1 MAHMVETMAY
11 AGEVPWHGLGKRVL
25 PDLTPDQ
32 MLVEAGLDWEVETH
46 PLTYRYKGD
55 NFKSGDSAL
64 IRSSDGSYLSTI
76 SDDWKPVQNHTAFE
90 FFNEFVMS
98 GDMEM
103 HTAGSLKD
111 GKMVWALAKVKDTF
125 EVTSGDAVESFLLF
139 SNPHEYGKCI
149 DIRFTPIRVVC
160 NNTLT
165 LAVNTAADKVVR
177 KNHRAEFDAENVK
190 GMLGIA
196 HKKMEAY
203 KEMAQ
208 FLSSKRFNPADIN
221 SYFGQV
227 FPSLSKKYADAI
239 LIDSTL
245 SRPAKEAKSYLD
257 EQPGAEYGEG
267 SFWQLFN
274 AATYY
279 IDHKA
284 GRSEDTRLTSAW
296 YGANRDKKI
305 VALNKAV
312 EMAEAA

>member
-1 MAHMVETMAY
+1 MVETMAY
-11 AGEVPWHGLGKRVL
+11 AGEVPWHGLGKKVL

-46 PLTYRYKGD
+46 PLTYRYNGD
-55 NFKSGDSAL
+55 NHASGEQAL
-64 IRSSDGSYLSTI
+64 IRSSDGKYLSTI
-76 SDDWKPVQNHTAFE
+76 SDDWNPVQNHTAFE
-90 FFNEFVMS
+90 FFNEFVMA

-111 GKMVWALAKVKDTF
+111 GKMVWALAKVNDTF
-125 EVTSGDAVESFLLF
+125 EVMKGDTVESYLLF

-165 LAVNTAADKVVR
+165 LAVNAAADRVVR
-177 KNHRAEFDAENVK
+177 KNHCAPFDADSVK
-190 GMLGIA
+190 DMLGIA
-196 HKKMEAY
+196 HKKMKIY
-203 KEMAQ
+203 KETAQ

-227 FPSLSKKYADAI
+227 FPSLSKKYADAV
-239 LIDSTL
+239 LDDSTL
-245 SRPAKEAKSYLD
+245 SRPAKEAKYFLD

-284 GRSEDTRLTSAW
+284 GNSDDTRLTSAW
-296 YGANRDKKI
+296 YGANSQKKI
-305 VALNKAV
+305 KALNKAV
-312 EMAEAA
+312 EMAEVA